1 MTKTQN
7 IKLDLKPIA
16 GDIRD
21 AWYTIQ
27 MDAGQCTRREAA
39 ELALD
44 RLTGSAGDLLD
55 EVIQKYG
62 YPAVELTVANHIL

>member
-1 MTKTQN
+1 
-7 IKLDLKPIA
+7 
-16 GDIRD
+16 
-21 AWYTIQ
+21 

-44 RLTGSAGDLLD
+44 RLDGSAGDLLD

-62 YPAVELTVANHIL
+62 YEAVELTVANHIL

>member
-44 RLTGSAGDLLD
+44 RLDGSAGDILD

-62 YPAVELTVANHIL
+62 YEAVELTVANYIL

>member
-21 AWYTIQ
+21 AWDSIQ
-27 MDAGQCTRREAA
+27 MDAGQCTSREAA

-44 RLTGSAGDLLD
+44 RLAGDAGDILD

-62 YPAVELTVANHIL
+62 YRDVELTVANYIL

>member
-7 IKLDLKPIA
+7 IALYLKPIA

-27 MDAGQCTRREAA
+27 MDVGQCTRREAA

-44 RLTGSAGDLLD
+44 RLDGAAGDILD

-62 YPAVELTVANHIL
+62 YRDVELTVANYIL

>member
-7 IKLDLKPIA
+7 IKLDLTPIA
-16 GDIRD
+16 GDIRN

-44 RLTGSAGDLLD
+44 RLDGSAGDILD

-62 YPAVELTVANHIL
+62 YEAVELAVANHIL

>member
-7 IKLDLKPIA
+7 IKLDLKSIA

-27 MDAGQCTRREAA
+27 MDAGECTRREAA

-44 RLTGSAGDLLD
+44 RLDGPAGDILD

-62 YPAVELTVANHIL
+62 YRDVELAVANHIL